1 MNYSQCRFIKLTPN
15 LLTVQGGQSM
25 RFDFLL
31 DEVFSTWSHISTLR
45 ILMDAARP
53 LSGREIARL
62 SHMNHRSCLKAL
74 TRLEHIGFVHRNRGG
89 RDHLFTMNREHRLWH
104 EGILPMLEI
113 ERRHFGRLAKRLRKE
128 LSMYVESA
136 ILYGNS
142 VMKREAHD
150 TTVDLCLIINS
161 RMTEQEIRSRL
172 DSITTIV
179 WKRYGAKLQTVIFT
193 ETDFV
198 RRAKRG
204 QDSVQT
210 IIKEG
215 QVISG
220 KAYRELIGIS

>member
-1 MNYSQCRFIKLTPN
+1 
-15 LLTVQGGQSM
+15 M
-25 RFDFLL
+25 RFDYIL

-45 ILMDAARP
+45 ILMDAAHP

-74 TRLEHIGFVHRNRGG
+74 TRLEHIGFVNRNRGG
-89 RDHLFTMNREHRLWH
+89 RDHLFTINREHRLWQ

-113 ERRHFGRLAKRLRKE
+113 ERRHLGRLAKRLRKE

-161 RMTEQEIRSRL
+161 RMTEQEIRSHL
-172 DSITTIV
+172 NIITPIA
-179 WKRYGAKLQTVIFT
+179 WKRYGAKLQAVIFT
-193 ETDFV
+193 EADFV
-198 RRAKRG
+198 RRVKRD
-204 QDSVQT
+204 QVSVQA
-210 IIKEG
+210 ILKEG

-220 KAYRELIGIS
+220 KTFRELIGI